1 MLFWYILLAI
11 AALFLV
17 GGYFALIT
25 RLESPLAHIIAAV
38 VGYAAFVGAGA
49 WLLGALT

>member
-25 RLESPLAHIIAAV
+25 RLAHIIAAV